1 MNEEEIK
8 AEAEKKAAEEEAV
21 KKLAEEKAKGEFSGK
36 TVEELVSEI
45 RSTRSEAKERR
56 LKERGL
62 EEEIAKMKAAQK
74 KIDEDKLLADGKL
87 QELIDSKTSELADL
101 QAKLVTAE
109 IVADESKAFKAM
121 QVEKYKKRIGSKWLD
136 EYANLSLIALESL
149 ADSLAPKKIGSD
161 NGAGGEIIKV
171 ELDAD
176 QKRDAT
182 AKYPHVSE
190 EKAYEYHRHNLIK
203 TGKIKEK

>member
-1 MNEEEIK
+1 M
-8 AEAEKKAAEEEAV
+8 AEPTDTATTVDDVNTNTVNNGNDGTDDQKTSDNKDKSVPLATFLGMKDTVKRLEDKLKDLEDEKKAQKDA
-21 KKLAEEKAKGEFSGK
+21 KLIEDGE
-36 TVEELVSEI
+36 
-45 RSTRSEAKERR
+45 
-56 LKERGL
+56 
-62 EEEIAKMKAAQK
+62 
-74 KIDEDKLLADGKL
+74 L
-87 QELIDSKTSELADL
+87 QEVIDSKTSELADL
-101 QAKLVTAE
+101 QAKLATAE
-109 IVADESKAFKAM
+109 TVADESKAFKAM

-161 NGAGGEIIKV
+161 NGADDEIIKA